1 MITDTKTNLDIFVH
15 HTNIISQGWRVLE
28 PRETVEYRVVKTRR
42 GYEALDV
49 ISLGPSGFKPVT
61 GYTEKHG
68 GVHARVIYDAE
79 MLKSGTKLV
88 HTLGN
93 NFEVTVNHQPK
104 SFQKQC
110 NFSGSLFSQS
120 ETIFYENTAASY

>member
-1 MITDTKTNLDIFVH
+1 MKWFIVNRGYGMITDTQTNLDIFVH

-79 MLKSGTKLV
+79 MLKSGNN
-88 HTLGN
+88 GN
-93 NFEVTVNHQPK
+93 LQYWL
-104 SFQKQC
+104 QKC
-110 NFSGSLFSQS
+110 IFSWK
-120 ETIFYENTAASY
+120 ERKI